1 MMALHRPSRIPF
13 IGHFSAISRS
23 FIGPFSVVF
32 GRFSAISWS
41 FLAIL
46 AQKTPFSARFSAD
59 SVHTIRP
66 AMRPFRRAETYPAT
80 PSRPRW
86 APSRPS
92 WADGGPPHG
101 SRGRGFADY
110 EHRRQ
115 ARTSPPSSCPYQ
127 SGAHGAL
134 PRRAGPLRPGP
145 YIPRRTDVRRYTP
158 TVARAT
164 AWSG

>member
-1 MMALHRPSRIPF
+1 MMAPHRPSRIPF

-23 FIGPFSVVF
+23 FSGRFRSFSVVF
-32 GRFSAISWS
+32 SRFSAI
-41 FLAIL
+41 F
-46 AQKTPFSARFSAD
+46 AQKTPLSARFSAD
-59 SVHTIRP
+59 SAHTIRP
-66 AMRPFRRAETYPAT
+66 AMRPFRRAETDPAT

-115 ARTSPPSSCPYQ
+115 ARTSPPSFFPYQ
-127 SGAHGAL
+127 SGAHGAP

-145 YIPRRTDVRRYTP
+145 YIPRRTDGRRYTP

-164 AWSG
+164 AWSE

>member
-23 FIGPFSVVF
+23 FFGRFRSFSVVF
-32 GRFSAISWS
+32 WPFSH
-41 FLAIL
+41 
-46 AQKTPFSARFSAD
+46 KTTPLSARFSAD
-59 SVHTIRP
+59 SAHTIRP
-66 AMRPFRRAETYPAT
+66 AIRPFRRAETYPAT
-80 PSRPRW
+80 PSRPRS

-115 ARTSPPSSCPYQ
+115 ARTSPPSSFPYR
-127 SGAHGAL
+127 SGAHGAP
-134 PRRAGPLRPGP
+134 PRRAGPSRPAP
-145 YIPRRTDVRRYTP
+145 YIPHRTDGRRYTP

-164 AWSG
+164 AWSE